1 MNHQQQKMRSLNL
14 PTLNNEGQF
23 KVLMFDSFILLG
35 EELGQH
41 YKSKLEPIYGVNWIV
56 ELARQRNDPP
66 YNLIDPGWVLKEPLR
81 NSTSP
86 TRITLPKG
94 QGFYNQVSLLAKA
107 RNAYFHNQ
115 GSGSTDAI
123 LGTMQLLLNFSLS
136 IPLEFCTTEYAEAIK
151 RINKLNAGEQFL
163 GAEQG
168 LERIEMLEEQVANL
182 EEVANQNKLDIQI
195 REQLFENALD
205 DIAVREEALEEL
217 RAKVGGQ
224 DQEILR
230 ARAEQEKAIELAERL
245 RVEYET
251 KVAELADKENMER
264 QYKELLKTLVES
276 KTVESLKST
285 AAKKGVAKAKDLR
298 PGSIWTGDKGSRR
311 LTLSVNFRELY
322 DTKTGVLLSEIHGEL
337 ATRLANQWLEIK
349 PQGGRVFVDE
359 EGLATAYR
367 GEDLIFLGEV
377 GFPL

>member
-1 MNHQQQKMRSLNL
+1 MRSLNL